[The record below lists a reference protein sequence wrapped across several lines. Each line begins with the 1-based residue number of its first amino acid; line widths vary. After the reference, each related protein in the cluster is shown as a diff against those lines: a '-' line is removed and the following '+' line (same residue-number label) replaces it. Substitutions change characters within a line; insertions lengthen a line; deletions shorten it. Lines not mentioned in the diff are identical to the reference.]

1 MNLLLDTHTL
11 IWFFEGSDE
20 LGKNAIQ
27 NIENEKNTCF
37 VSIVSIWEI
46 AIKLSIKKMEMK
58 IDFDKLNSLI
68 WENSFELLPI
78 KFEHSKELINL
89 PFHHKDPFDRM
100 IISQAIVEKMPIISK
115 DDNFKNYEIKQI
127 W

>member
-1 MNLLLDTHTL
+1 MGNCNKT
-11 IWFFEGSDE
+11 EYQ
-20 LGKNAIQ
+20 KNG
-27 NIENEKNTCF
+27 NEN
-37 VSIVSIWEI
+37 
-46 AIKLSIKKMEMK
+46 
-58 IDFDKLNSLI
+58 DFDKLNSLI